1 MLKAAPH
8 FAGRG
13 GSGHSRARAKAL
25 EAEGMTLRQV
35 AERLSEEGHKTRAG
49 TPYQYTSVG
58 RMISGRTGSV
68 GPTFQRLSRSTRW
81 SAPNTPPG
89 GANTQPIM
97 ARLRRATLRALGR
110 HQDGQERPRGPL
122 QAGGA

>member
-58 RMISGRTGSV
+58 RMISGRT
-68 GPTFQRLSRSTRW
+68 R
-81 SAPNTPPG
+81 
-89 GANTQPIM
+89 
-97 ARLRRATLRALGR
+97 
-110 HQDGQERPRGPL
+110 
-122 QAGGA
+122 